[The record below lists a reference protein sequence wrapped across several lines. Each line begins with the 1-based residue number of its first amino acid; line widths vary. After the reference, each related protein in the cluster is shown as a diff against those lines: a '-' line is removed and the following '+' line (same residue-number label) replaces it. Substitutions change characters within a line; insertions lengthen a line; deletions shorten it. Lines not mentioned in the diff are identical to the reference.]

1 MASINNGINWEEV
14 HQDMENSLGKITSN
28 AAMAFLDERGVI
40 EIHLK
45 KDFRGWAKKVLFFK
59 DFLNRLE
66 DFDLKGY
73 RHIKE
78 FEYAKA
84 IKEEDGRRV
93 RVLSISLKADF
104 DFDAYRV
111 PEKFMMECALRG
123 ERIDEEHLVIAYFIW
138 LLENKSITPRKK
150 DDEEDTSDP
159 YAELAGHACDLFAD
173 DEEDKEEEA

>member
-1 MASINNGINWEEV
+1 MASNNGINWEEV
-14 HQDMENSLGKITSN
+14 HQDLENSLGRITSN

-45 KDFRGWAKKVLFFK
+45 KDFGGWAKKVLFFK

-66 DFDLKGY
+66 DFNLKGY

-78 FEYAKA
+78 FEYAKTL
-84 IKEEDGRRV
+84 KEEDGRRV
-93 RVLSISLKADF
+93 PVLSISLKADF

-123 ERIDEEHLVIAYFIW
+123 EKIDEEHLVIAYFIW

-150 DDEEDTSDP
+150 DDGEETSDP
-159 YAELAGHACDLFAD
+159 YASLAGHACDLFQID
-173 DEEDKEEEA
+173 DDKEEEA

>member
-14 HQDMENSLGKITSN
+14 HQDLENALGKITSN

-45 KDFRGWAKKVLFFK
+45 KDFGGWAKKVLFFK

-73 RHIKE
+73 RHIQE
-78 FEYAKA
+78 YEYAKA

-93 RVLSISLKADF
+93 SVLSISLKADF
-104 DFDAYRV
+104 DFDSYRS

-123 ERIDEEHLVIAYFIW
+123 EKIDEEHLVIAYFIW
-138 LLENKSITPRKK
+138 LLENKSIAPRKK
-150 DDEEDTSDP
+150 DGGEESSDP
-159 YAELAGHACDLFAD
+159 YANLAGHACDLFQID
-173 DEEDKEEEA
+173 DDKEEEA

>member
-1 MASINNGINWEEV
+1 MSSINNGINWEEV
-14 HQDMENSLGKITSN
+14 HQDLENALGKITSN

-45 KDFRGWAKKVLFFK
+45 KDFGGWAKKVLFFK

-66 DFDLKGY
+66 DFNLKGY
-73 RHIKE
+73 RHIQE
-78 FEYAKA
+78 YEYAKA

-93 RVLSISLKADF
+93 PVLSISLKADF

-150 DDEEDTSDP
+150 DKEEDTSDP
-159 YAELAGHACDLFAD
+159 YANLAGHASDLFQID
-173 DEEDKEEEA
+173 DDKEEEA